1 MTMEEATHIATRMLS
16 KGLVLGVSRW
26 GDVVGEPTEERVTE
40 VATLIMRGVIAET
53 TYAEYR

>member
-1 MTMEEATHIATRMLS
+1 MEEATHIATRMLS